1 MRRFTLFLFVA
12 LATTSVNAAS
22 YQKIDGTFVDPIQ
35 ATQDEALVYS
45 DYSGPNLEPDAN
57 LKNVVLTHAFLWH
70 ADLTNANLSGADLS
84 GADLFSAFLLEANLS
99 GADLS
104 DANLS
109 RAGVGSTNL
118 SYANLTGADLTHA
131 ILGDATLDHANLS
144 GATFDGAEYWAS
156 AKWTDAF
163 YYTDNVPAWA
173 SGMDPVALGILAV
186 APILE
191 PATLLLALLGLTA
204 VPLRVARG

>member
-22 YQKIDGTFVDPIQ
+22 YQKTDGTVFDPIQ
-35 ATQDEALVYS
+35 AMQDGALVYS

-57 LKNVVLTHAFLWH
+57 LKNVVLTNAFLWH
-70 ADLTNANLSGADLS
+70 ADLTNANLSGAN
-84 GADLFSAFLLEANLS
+84 LFSAFLLEADLS
-99 GADLS
+99 YADLS

-109 RAGVGSTNL
+109 WAGVGSTNL
-118 SYANLTGADLTHA
+118 SYANLTDADLTQA
-131 ILGDATLDHANLS
+131 ILGDASLDHANVS
-144 GATFDGAEYWAS
+144 GATFTGAEHWTS

-173 SGMDPVALGILAV
+173 SGMDPVALGILAL
-186 APILE
+186 APIPE
-191 PATLLLALLGLTA
+191 PATLLLALLALTA
-204 VPLRVARG
+204 VPLRVRCG